1 MTQEDKEYLKDLIYS
16 QKEVFRNGTDEEVD
30 KISDE
35 IMEKIIDVSFKYAK
49 AEQDEIF
56 EYCYE
61 IMYQIDKELVNEFQ

>member
-56 EYCYE
+56 EYCSR
-61 IMYQIDKELVNEFQ
+61 NC